1 MSKASGYYSCKS
13 ENVWYVYDFNARP
26 KVRKRLALMFDP
38 VYIPSTASGLT
49 SGTAHTNH
57 ERNASA
63 LSTITYLPTW
73 SAAAESE
80 TADVKKLS
88 LHTGCHAFRYDV
100 KMCPIGELVK

>member
-1 MSKASGYYSCKS
+1 MFMILLL
-13 ENVWYVYDFNARP
+13 DR

-38 VYIPSTASGLT
+38 VCILSAGSGLT

-63 LSTITYLPTW
+63 LSTITYLATW

-80 TADVKKLS
+80 TADVRKLP
-88 LHTGCHAFRYDV
+88 LHTGSPAFRYDV
-100 KMCPIGELVK
+100 KMCPIGELVKEIDAE